1 MNTLNQEL
9 FDACAAGDAERLR
22 AALAAGA
29 DPNWN
34 PQDVPLEEETPLMAA
49 LEDGEEELRYST
61 CVRLLLEAG
70 ADPNEINYWP
80 ERYTPLSTLI
90 HDPYLEPIE
99 GQNEFVCTPEE
110 YAASSPRRCAD
121 FQEMLRLLD
130 AAGALESELV
140 PRYLNPR
147 ADKCSEN
154 KLLQAILQGD
164 VAEAERLLEAGADPY
179 TAGDEEYPPLMLAA
193 RLGNLPMVQLLLSYG
208 VDPQETAPY
217 VWRMS
222 VSSLYHASYSGNIE
236 VVRELLP
243 FFGNGKQR
251 RRELTHALFPAV
263 ARGHMDIVQFLLD
276 NGAKVNGRYYA
287 NAEYFREEPSQSTY
301 QGHTPLMLAA
311 RLGNLPMVQLLLSY
325 GADPTADSHYA
336 WDVYVTA
343 FYHAARSGNIELLR
357 ELLPF
362 FKNGE
367 LRRRELSHA
376 LFPAAARGRVDIL
389 QFLIDQGANVN
400 YHYDVTDICD
410 DTYTISALIY
420 TIINNQRAAHDLLRA
435 HGAIYYPLRTNRS

>member
-34 PQDVPLEEETPLMAA
+34 PQDVPSEYETPLMAA
-49 LEDGEEELRYST
+49 LKDGEEELRYST

-70 ADPNEINYWP
+70 ADPNEINYEP

-130 AAGALESELV
+130 AAGALECELV

-154 KLLQAILQGD
+154 KLLQVILQGD

-208 VDPQETAPY
+208 
-217 VWRMS
+217 
-222 VSSLYHASYSGNIE
+222 
-236 VVRELLP
+236 
-243 FFGNGKQR
+243 
-251 RRELTHALFPAV
+251 
-263 ARGHMDIVQFLLD
+263 
-276 NGAKVNGRYYA
+276 
-287 NAEYFREEPSQSTY
+287 
-301 QGHTPLMLAA
+301 
-311 RLGNLPMVQLLLSY
+311 
-325 GADPTADSHYA
+325 ADPTADSHYA
-336 WDVYVTA
+336 WGVYVTA
-343 FYHAARSGNIELLR
+343 FYHAARSGSIELLR

-400 YHYDVTDICD
+400 YHYDVTDNCD
-410 DTYTISALIY
+410 DTYTFSALIY

-435 HGAIYYPLRTNRS
+435 HGAIYYPLHTNRS